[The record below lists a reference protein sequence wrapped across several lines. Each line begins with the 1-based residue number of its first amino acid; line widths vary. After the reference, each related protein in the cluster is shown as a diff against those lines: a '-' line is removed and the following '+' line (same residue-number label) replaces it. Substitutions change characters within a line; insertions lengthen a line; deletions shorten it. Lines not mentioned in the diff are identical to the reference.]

1 MLFYFCFFMMATS
14 DCLNNSICYSI
25 AKADI
30 ASFIFTIFI
39 GIAYN
44 KHFIHSSSSLGLGL
58 IGMCLFISILLDI
71 PIYKIIIL
79 IFSALLILFWSSYLF
94 YHYEVTLRRDF
105 FYLNDSKEREKITN
119 KILEIVPTPII
130 IRKNKNISLI
140 NDSLK
145 HLIRISKNE
154 DKELKEMDEE

>member
-1 MLFYFCFFMMATS
+1 
-14 DCLNNSICYSI
+14 
-25 AKADI
+25 
-30 ASFIFTIFI
+30 
-39 GIAYN
+39 
-44 KHFIHSSSSLGLGL
+44 
-58 IGMCLFISILLDI
+58 MCLFISILLDI

-154 DKELKEMDEE
+154 DKELKEMDEEERS